1 MSAVAGPPSADNVQ
15 KHPSCPEKYSFQVM
29 VNPSLTSFYL
39 LVSGIVVVDIT
50 DCQLVLV
57 LALLDII
64 LTLWHLVLQLPHLE
78 TSVISSAERDR
89 GKTTELQTRD
99 TNTVGASNNLELL
112 CKICLQH
119 VVTRQNCLRHW
130 DPHFSSSYGGDIQSL
145 QTLMKCAGENIGID
159 MVEIKIASEC

>member
-64 LTLWHLVLQLPHLE
+64 LTL
-78 TSVISSAERDR
+78 
-89 GKTTELQTRD
+89 
-99 TNTVGASNNLELL
+99 
-112 CKICLQH
+112 
-119 VVTRQNCLRHW
+119 
-130 DPHFSSSYGGDIQSL
+130 
-145 QTLMKCAGENIGID
+145 
-159 MVEIKIASEC
+159 